1 MGAVFG
7 PRDFRGRRR
16 IVDKAIEDITP
27 TANKDD
33 IIKIL
38 DSWDES
44 ESTGTLEKLL
54 RHDSTRRLL
63 DRIRSPE
70 SDNSE

>member
-16 IVDKAIEDITP
+16 IVDKAIEDIAP

-44 ESTGTLEKLL
+44 ESTGRLEKLL
-54 RHDSTRRLL
+54 GHDSTRRLL